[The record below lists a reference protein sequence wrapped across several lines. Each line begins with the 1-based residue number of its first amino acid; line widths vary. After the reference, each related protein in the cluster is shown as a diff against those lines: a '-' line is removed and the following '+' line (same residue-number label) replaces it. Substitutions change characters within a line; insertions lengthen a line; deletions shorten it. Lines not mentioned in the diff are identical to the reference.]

1 MTWRI
6 DYSKD
11 AHKFIQK
18 NKLQA
23 DVSAEL
29 KKFLLRLKGVDVN
42 FDLKKLVGDWE
53 GYYRLRKGDVRII
66 FAINK
71 QEKALYVEKVDLRG
85 SVYK

>member
-18 NKLQA
+18 NKIQD
-23 DVSAEL
+23 DVSGEL
-29 KKFLLRLKGVDVN
+29 KKFLLRLKGVDIN
-42 FDLKKLVGDWE
+42 IDLKKLAGDWD

-85 SVYK
+85 RVYK

>member
-1 MTWRI
+1 MIWRVE
-6 DYSKD
+6 YSKD
-11 AHKFIQK
+11 ANKFIQK

-23 DVSAEL
+23 EVSGEI

-42 FDLKKLVGDWE
+42 INLKKLVGDWD
-53 GYYRLRKGDVRII
+53 GHYRLRKGDMRII
-66 FAINK
+66 FEINK